1 MSPSVLP
8 YPKFDPVLINFGPFA
23 IRWYALA
30 YICGILIGWLIARRL
45 IANERLWGGPAPF
58 TVLDFDD
65 FVLWVTLGII
75 LGGRTGYVLFYN
87 LDHFLAHPSEIV
99 QVWKGGMSFHGG
111 FIGCV
116 LAVIL
121 FALKRRVAM
130 LSLGDITCAV
140 GPIGIF
146 LGRIANF
153 VNGELWGRPTD
164 VPWAMVFPG
173 QAARGVPRHPSQ
185 LYEAALEGIVLFAI
199 LMLLI
204 RRGALRRPGLIIGA
218 FAIGYAIMRSF
229 CELFREPDVQLGFL
243 WGGTTMGMLLSLP
256 LLIAGIGFVAFAL
269 RRPAVD
275 QAPNQAPNQAPIQAP
290 DQAPIEAN
298 ARAQTQVQDTG

>member
-121 FALKRRVAM
+121 FALKRRVPM

-146 LGRIANF
+146 LGRIANSSTASC
-153 VNGELWGRPTD
+153 GDARPTCLGRWSFR
-164 VPWAMVFPG
+164 VRPP
-173 QAARGVPRHPSQ
+173 AACR
-185 LYEAALEGIVLFAI
+185 AI
-199 LMLLI
+199 RASST
-204 RRGALRRPGLIIGA
+204 RR
-218 FAIGYAIMRSF
+218 RSKAS
-229 CELFREPDVQLGFL
+229 CCSR
-243 WGGTTMGMLLSLP
+243 
-256 LLIAGIGFVAFAL
+256 
-269 RRPAVD
+269 
-275 QAPNQAPNQAPIQAP
+275 
-290 DQAPIEAN
+290 
-298 ARAQTQVQDTG
+298 